1 LRVDAIVGASFA
13 VLDEWCDGH
22 EDEFIALANQA
33 GTQLAARG
41 SITAQQAASWT
52 VLDGT
57 PVLWRGEDP
66 VDTAPIAVFVT
77 AVTDIVRGAY
87 PAPPDGLR
95 WYFNLSGV
103 RAI

>member
-57 PVLWRGEDP
+57 PSCGVARTLSIP
-66 VDTAPIAVFVT
+66 
-77 AVTDIVRGAY
+77 
-87 PAPPDGLR
+87 LR
-95 WYFNLSGV
+95 SLSSSP
-103 RAI
+103 R